1 MKFTDK
7 LGLPIWNNP
16 ETDVFDIQ
24 HFNKGMQAID
34 DIIIKMVNQINGLV
48 IGDTKVDLDEYVKKE
63 ILKEYV
69 KKEVEKISLQL
80 DTNVQQI
87 NGIKNPN
94 YNEVKPYCIFID
106 DDGRIEFLTK
116 LKPIF
121 DKKGIKC
128 NIAIQTSRVGSESKY
143 LSWNEINELS
153 REGYE
158 ISSHGHEHK
167 KIGNITDKEALFEL
181 KESKRILNEKGYKA
195 RAFVYGDGCD
205 YSDTRAR
212 ELVKKY
218 YECGIATQHGNSNIY
233 PLDSFCMSR
242 WSITRPLTELKTK
255 VDLCESE
262 KNVTIFMCHAW
273 DTALTTEKLAEIEE
287 LIDYIKT
294 KNIEIITLEQ
304 MLDKVGN
311 VIEIGN
317 PNTSM
322 RYAVSKTGVTVSG
335 RSAIPTFDYNVN
347 NEFLEKSI
355 DDFSSPSINIGRV
368 SSKAIGTFPNGTNGN
383 AIITVYKYSSSDY
396 RFNYR
401 TLQYVGSEII
411 WYQFLNSNNE
421 WLEWKTQSSDVGNSN
436 ASTFSIYH
444 RNGTN
449 FEKPITEYEKG
460 IIYESWSSSLST
472 TSPTKTKGTTIIY
485 NIFNTPIYNYEE
497 FIPCNANEKYMRKPS
512 SDGLTW
518 GEWIKI

>member
-1 MKFTDK
+1 MTKENNKVDINKHEVDIDTLKKQNVNDLLSIKELYSKLEELGEKFTK
-7 LGLPIWNNP
+7 I
-16 ETDVFDIQ
+16 
-24 HFNKGMQAID
+24 KYID
-34 DIIIKMVNQINGLV
+34 NTLAK
-48 IGDTKVDLDEYVKKE
+48 KFKKE
-63 ILKEYV
+63 YENLKKIILDDNIQV
-69 KKEVEKISLQL
+69 KLTNDIETIKSRLDNIKDISDIETIKSQL
-80 DTNVQQI
+80 DNNVQQI

-94 YNEVKPYCIFID
+94 YNEVKPYCLFID

-128 NIAIQTSRVGSESKY
+128 NLAIQTSRVGSESKY
-143 LSWNEINELS
+143 LTWNDIKELS
-153 REGYE
+153 KEGYE

-167 KIGNITDKEALFEL
+167 KIGNITDDEAHFEL

-205 YSDTRAR
+205 YNDTRAR

-255 VDLCESE
+255 VDLCERE

-273 DTALTTEKLAEIEE
+273 DSALTTEKLTEIEE
-287 LIDYIKT
+287 LIDYIKS

-304 MLDKVGN
+304 KLDKVGN

-317 PNTSM
+317 SNTST
-322 RYAVSKTGVTVSG
+322 RYAVSKTGITVS
-335 RSAIPTFDYNVN
+335 
-347 NEFLEKSI
+347 
-355 DDFSSPSINIGRV
+355 
-368 SSKAIGTFPNGTNGN
+368 
-383 AIITVYKYSSSDY
+383 
-396 RFNYR
+396 
-401 TLQYVGSEII
+401 
-411 WYQFLNSNNE
+411 SNNV
-421 WLEWKTQSSDVGNSN
+421 SGGNDSGNSN
-436 ASTFSIYH
+436 TSAFSIYH

-460 IIYESWSSSLST
+460 II
-472 TSPTKTKGTTIIY
+472 
-485 NIFNTPIYNYEE
+485 
-497 FIPCNANEKYMRKPS
+497 
-512 SDGLTW
+512 
-518 GEWIKI
+518 

>member
-1 MKFTDK
+1 MPKENNKMQVDIDTLKKQNVNDLLSIKELYSK
-7 LGLPIWNNP
+7 LEELGEKI
-16 ETDVFDIQ
+16 TQV
-24 HFNKGMQAID
+24 KYID
-34 DIIIKMVNQINGLV
+34 NTLVKKLKKEYENLKKII
-48 IGDTKVDLDEYVKKE
+48 LDENVQ
-63 ILKEYV
+63 LKLTNDIET
-69 KKEVEKISLQL
+69 INSHL
-80 DTNVQQI
+80 DNNVQQI
-87 NGIKNPN
+87 NDIKNPN
-94 YNEVKPYCIFID
+94 YNEKKPYCVFID

-128 NIAIQTSRVGSESKY
+128 NIAVQTSRVGSESKY
-143 LSWNEINELS
+143 LSWNAINELS

-158 ISSHGHEHK
+158 ICSHGHEHK
-167 KIGNITDKEALFEL
+167 KIGNITDDEALFEL

-195 RAFVYGDGCD
+195 RAFVYGDGCE

-218 YECGIATQHGNSNIY
+218 YECGIATQHGKSNIY

-242 WSITRPLTELKTK
+242 WSITRPLTELKNK

-273 DTALTTEKLAEIEE
+273 DPALTTEKLSEIEE
-287 LIDYIKT
+287 LIDYIKS

-317 PNTSM
+317 PNTPT
-322 RYAVSKTGVTVSG
+322 RYAVSKTGVTVSD
-335 RSAIPTFDYNVN
+335 R
-347 NEFLEKSI
+347 
-355 DDFSSPSINIGRV
+355 
-368 SSKAIGTFPNGTNGN
+368 
-383 AIITVYKYSSSDY
+383 
-396 RFNYR
+396 
-401 TLQYVGSEII
+401 
-411 WYQFLNSNNE
+411 
-421 WLEWKTQSSDVGNSN
+421 SDVESSN
-436 ASTFSIYH
+436 TSTFSVYH

-460 IIYESWSSSLST
+460 IIYESWSTSLSS

-485 NIFNTPIYNYEE
+485 NIFNTHIYNYEE
-497 FIPCNANEKYMRKPS
+497 FIPCNTNEKYMRKPS

-518 GEWIKI
+518 GNWDKI